1 MLWNAVRERFGRNW
15 RDFCGLVTFGLC
27 VLCVCVCVCVV
38 CVFVQWVNS
47 GPRDKDL
54 FHGQCPD
61 RSVTGPMFAHDEAD
75 VLRPTH
81 VRIN

>member
-1 MLWNAVRERFGRNW
+1 MYACACVCVCVHLR
-15 RDFCGLVTFGLC
+15 LC
-27 VLCVCVCVCVV
+27 VCVVCVCVCLCVCVCVCVCVV